1 MISVTLVGSGN
12 VAHHLANAL
21 SNAPNV
27 VLDRWVVRTP
37 SSVLIDINTKFSEKF
52 DEPSSSQIIIL
63 AISDD
68 AIADYSAS
76 LNQSDALLVH
86 TSGSVNLHHMD
97 KKHRRGVF
105 YPLQTFSKNKPL
117 EFSSIPICIE
127 ALQKEDLNLLT
138 ALADALRCKSRVIS
152 SEQRLALHLA
162 AVFVNNFSNQMY
174 RIAHEITD
182 GARLDFDLLKPLI
195 LETAMKVQDLS
206 PYQAQTGPALRK
218 DQKTIKRHLK
228 QLEKENHRLI
238 YELITKSIQQT
249 HGK

>member
-27 VLDRWVVRTP
+27 VLDRWVVHTP

-138 ALADALRCKSRVIS
+138 ALADALGCKSRVIS

>member
-12 VAHHLANAL
+12 VAHHLAKAMA
-21 SNAPNV
+21 NAPNV

-37 SSVLIDINTKFSEKF
+37 SSVLIDINTTLSEKF

-138 ALADALRCKSRVIS
+138 ALADALGCKSRVIS

>member
-12 VAHHLANAL
+12 VAHHLAKAMA
-21 SNAPNV
+21 NAPNV

-37 SSVLIDINTKFSEKF
+37 SSVLIDINTTLSEKF

-68 AIADYSAS
+68 AITDYSAS

-138 ALADALRCKSRVIS
+138 ALADALGCKSRVIS

>member
-138 ALADALRCKSRVIS
+138 ALADALGCKSRVIS

-182 GARLDFDLLKPLI
+182 GERLDFDLLKPLI

>member
-12 VAHHLANAL
+12 VAHHLAKAMA
-21 SNAPNV
+21 NAPNV
-27 VLDRWVVRTP
+27 VLHRWVVRTP
-37 SSVLIDINTKFSEKF
+37 SSVLIDINTTLSEKF

-138 ALADALRCKSRVIS
+138 ALADALGCKSRVIS

>member
-52 DEPSSSQIIIL
+52 DETSSYQIIIL

-138 ALADALRCKSRVIS
+138 ALADALGCKSRVIS

-228 QLEKENHRLI
+228 QLEKENHQLI

-249 HGK
+249 NGK

>member
-12 VAHHLANAL
+12 VAHHLANSL

-138 ALADALRCKSRVIS
+138 ALADALGCKSRVIS

>member
-12 VAHHLANAL
+12 VAHHLAIAI

-27 VLDRWVVRTP
+27 VLEQWVVRSTA
-37 SSVLIDINTKFSEKF
+37 SVLIDVDTKLSVEFN
-52 DEPSSSQIIIL
+52 PSSTSQIVIL

-76 LNQSDALLVH
+76 LILNNALLVH
-86 TSGSVNLHHMD
+86 TSGSVSLHHLD

-105 YPLQTFSKNKPL
+105 YPLQTFSKNRSL
-117 EFSSIPICIE
+117 DFSTVPICIE
-127 ALQKEDLNLLT
+127 ALQKEDLQL
-138 ALADALRCKSRVIS
+138 LADLANALGCKSQIIS

-174 RIAHEITD
+174 RIAHEISD
-182 GARLDFDLLKPLI
+182 RARLDFDLLKPLI
-195 LETAMKVQDLS
+195 LETAMKVQELS
-206 PYQAQTGPALRK
+206 PYRAQTGPALRK

-228 QLEKENHRLI
+228 QLDNENHRLI
-238 YELITKSIQQT
+238 YELITNSIQQT

>member
-37 SSVLIDINTKFSEKF
+37 SSVLIDINTTLSEKF

-63 AISDD
+63 AISDY

-138 ALADALRCKSRVIS
+138 ALADALGCKSRVIS

>member
-1 MISVTLVGSGN
+1 
-12 VAHHLANAL
+12 
-21 SNAPNV
+21 
-27 VLDRWVVRTP
+27 
-37 SSVLIDINTKFSEKF
+37 
-52 DEPSSSQIIIL
+52 
-63 AISDD
+63 
-68 AIADYSAS
+68 
-76 LNQSDALLVH
+76 
-86 TSGSVNLHHMD
+86 MD

-138 ALADALRCKSRVIS
+138 ALADALGCKSRVIS

>member
-138 ALADALRCKSRVIS
+138 ALADALGCKSCVIS

>member
-138 ALADALRCKSRVIS
+138 ALADALGCKSRVIS

-162 AVFVNNFSNQMY
+162 SVFVNNFSNQMY

>member
-37 SSVLIDINTKFSEKF
+37 SSFLIDINTKFSEKF

-138 ALADALRCKSRVIS
+138 ALADALGCKSRVIS

-238 YELITKSIQQT
+238 YELITKSIEQT

>member
-21 SNAPNV
+21 YNAPNV

-37 SSVLIDINTKFSEKF
+37 ASVLIDINTKFSEKF

-138 ALADALRCKSRVIS
+138 ALADALGCKSRVIS

>member
-138 ALADALRCKSRVIS
+138 ALADALGCKSRVIS

>member
-12 VAHHLANAL
+12 VAHHLAKAMA
-21 SNAPNV
+21 NAPNV

-37 SSVLIDINTKFSEKF
+37 SSVVVDINAKLSEKF

-68 AIADYSAS
+68 AITDYSAS
-76 LNQSDALLVH
+76 LNQSNALLVH

-138 ALADALRCKSRVIS
+138 ALADALGCKSRVIS

-195 LETAMKVQDLS
+195 LETAIKVQDLS

-238 YELITKSIQQT
+238 YELITNSIQQT

>member
-1 MISVTLVGSGN
+1 M
-12 VAHHLANAL
+12 ANAL
-21 SNAPNV
+21 SNAQNV

-138 ALADALRCKSRVIS
+138 ALADALWCKSRVIS

>member
-37 SSVLIDINTKFSEKF
+37 SSVLIDINTTLSEKF

-138 ALADALRCKSRVIS
+138 ALADALGCKSRVIS

>member
-12 VAHHLANAL
+12 VAHHLAKAL

-37 SSVLIDINTKFSEKF
+37 SSVLIDINTTFSEKF

-86 TSGSVNLHHMD
+86 TSGSVNLHDMD

-127 ALQKEDLNLLT
+127 ALQNEDLNLLT
-138 ALADALRCKSRVIS
+138 ALADALGCKSRVIS

-195 LETAMKVQDLS
+195 LETALKIQDLS

>member
-1 MISVTLVGSGN
+1 MISVTLVGSVN
-12 VAHHLANAL
+12 VAHHLAKAMA
-21 SNAPNV
+21 NAPNV

-138 ALADALRCKSRVIS
+138 ALADALGCKSRVIS
-152 SEQRLALHLA
+152 SEQILALHLA

>member
-12 VAHHLANAL
+12 VAHHLAKAMA
-21 SNAPNV
+21 NAPNV

-138 ALADALRCKSRVIS
+138 ALADALGCKSRVIS

>member
-138 ALADALRCKSRVIS
+138 ALADALGCKSRVIS

-228 QLEKENHRLI
+228 QFEKENHRLI

>member
-12 VAHHLANAL
+12 VAHHLAKAMA
-21 SNAPNV
+21 NAPNV

-138 ALADALRCKSRVIS
+138 ALADALGCKSRVIS

-218 DQKTIKRHLK
+218 DQNTIKRHLK

>member
-37 SSVLIDINTKFSEKF
+37 SSVLIEINTKFSEKF

-138 ALADALRCKSRVIS
+138 ALADALGCKSRVIS

-182 GARLDFDLLKPLI
+182 GARLDFDLLIPLI

>member
-12 VAHHLANAL
+12 VAHHLAKAMA
-21 SNAPNV
+21 NAPNV

-37 SSVLIDINTKFSEKF
+37 SSVLIDINTTLSEKF
-52 DEPSSSQIIIL
+52 DGPSSSQIIIL

-138 ALADALRCKSRVIS
+138 ALADALGCKSRVIS

>member
-138 ALADALRCKSRVIS
+138 ALADALGCKSRVIS

-182 GARLDFDLLKPLI
+182 GARLDFDLLIPLI